1 LKPSHFP
8 FIDAGSTDHR
18 GLGQAIGEHL
28 RAQIRAH
35 CDRVL
40 DRIKVGVN
48 SDAISHVAHS
58 IVDHCQQS
66 MPQYLDEL
74 MAMASGAGVAFH
86 DLLLTGCEES
96 VMLSVRERCTTIAFG
111 GAGSVLLGHNE
122 DWLPGYEDSFYV
134 VRAKMPDGTAFLS
147 LAYMASPPGSS
158 VAVNSH
164 GVAFSGNSL
173 LGHRRPGIA
182 KNFLLRSQVEAR
194 SLEDFER
201 RALCQ
206 PRAIANNTMAVD
218 RSGGVVN
225 IEMGLDTHATLRA
238 DGDILVHTNH
248 VLSPDLEHL
257 DEVERP
263 CSRTRF
269 ETASQLSRNTPQS
282 KALMEELLRSHRAW
296 PHSICLHAQGG
307 GEDDSQ
313 TVAAA
318 IVDLSDLSL
327 AVANGPPCSHEF
339 LKFQLDA

>member
-1 LKPSHFP
+1 MKPSHFP
-8 FIDAGSTDHR
+8 FVDAGSTDHR

-28 RAQIRAH
+28 RAPIHAH

-40 DRIKVGVN
+40 GRIKTGA
-48 SDAISHVAHS
+48 SAEAISRAVHD
-58 IVDHCQQS
+58 IDRYCRRFF
-66 MPQYLDEL
+66 PQYLDEIE
-74 MAMASGAGVAFH
+74 AMASAAGIAFH

-96 VMLSVRERCTTIAFG
+96 VMLSVRERCTTIAFSG
-111 GAGSVLLGHNE
+111 MDGVILGHNE
-122 DWLPGYEDSFYV
+122 DWLPGFEDGFYV
-134 VRAKMPDGTAFLS
+134 VRAKLPDGTAFLS

-173 LGHRRPGIA
+173 IGQRQPGIA

-206 PRAIANNTMAVD
+206 PRALSNNTMAID
-218 RSGGVVN
+218 RSGDVVN
-225 IEMGLDTHATLRA
+225 IEMGLDTHALLRA
-238 DGDILVHTNH
+238 DSGVLVHTNH
-248 VLSPDLEHL
+248 VLAPDLEHL
-257 DEVERP
+257 DTEERP

-269 ETASQLSRNTPQS
+269 ETASKLSRNGPRS
-282 KALMEELLRSHRAW
+282 KALMEEILRSHREW

-307 GEDDSQ
+307 GEDDSHS
-313 TVAAA
+313 VAAA

-327 AVANGPPCSHEF
+327 AVANGTPCTHDF
-339 LKFQLDA
+339 LTFRLHA